1 VQIEVVVT
9 VPKTVFDDKAMVA
22 ELTRVQNS
30 KTAPEVKK
38 LFKGTT
44 EGWEHSVDFQ
54 SRQRTTNSS
63 IGVSIFPTGGNADL
77 YALVSLGAKPHPIPK
92 TGTTFM
98 RFQPGYTASTK
109 PHRLI
114 STGKSR
120 SGGFITTYKIKRHP
134 GFKGR
139 MFNQTIKVLY
149 GGIFYNDMQRVIA
162 NQAKKAASPSN
173 QETLK

>member
-1 VQIEVVVT
+1 MQIKVVVT

-63 IGVSIFPTGGNADL
+63 IGVSIFPTGSNADL

-92 TGTTFM
+92 TGMTYM
-98 RFQPGYTASTK
+98 HFQPGYTASTK
-109 PHRLI
+109 PHRLS

-120 SGGFITTYKIKRHP
+120 SGGFITTYKINHP

-149 GGIFYNDMQRVIA
+149 GGIFYRDMVNVIKR
-162 NQAKKAASPSN
+162 QAAKAASPSN
-173 QETLK
+173 QETL